1 MSSYPQPEIDF
12 VGFYC
17 AGGITSNGILSVSPS
32 LDGLTSGLFSASG
45 VFSTALVSGVG
56 GFSGGTSGLGFFSG
70 MGVNSTGVSLS
81 GDGETS
87 GEASL
92 LRVVSVGV
100 FSIRGDSGVVAGVV
114 AGVSGGVSSL
124 MFCSSWGQ
132 AADSKPR

>member
-1 MSSYPQPEIDF
+1 MSAYPNQEIDF
-12 VGFYC
+12 VRFYC
-17 AGGITSNGILSVSPS
+17 SAGITSNGMLSVSPS
-32 LDGLTSGLFSASG
+32 LDGLTSGLFSESG

-56 GFSGGTSGLGFFSG
+56 GFSGVTSGLGLFSG

-92 LRVVSVGV
+92 LRVVSGGV
-100 FSIRGDSGVVAGVV
+100 SSIWGDSGVVAGGDSGVVAGV
-114 AGVSGGVSSL
+114 SSL
-124 MFCSSWGQ
+124 VFSSSRGQ